1 MNINKYI
8 LLFNF
13 LFLISS
19 CYENDFGTN
28 IGTEDPLES
37 QANILNGTWDLE
49 PISDKPSIKDIT
61 PVTKDGKEVQ
71 IFNNMTLTISE
82 GSVDG
87 GIYSTLNTH
96 DDKVW
101 PSSGTWT
108 FQNNDKNNILRS
120 DDISISIIAEV
131 IHNYAQPKVYT
142 LRTSFTIT
150 EGTKEIKWVFNFK
163 RQCSSPFNEG
173 C

>member
-13 LFLISS
+13 LFLFSS
-19 CYENDFGTN
+19 CYENDLGTN

-131 IHNYAQPKVYT
+131 IHNYAQPKLYT

>member
-1 MNINKYI
+1 MKLNKYT
-8 LLFNF
+8 LLFYV
-13 LFLISS
+13 LFIFSS
-19 CYENDFGTN
+19 CDENDLGTN
-28 IGTEDPLES
+28 IGTEDPLET

-49 PISDKPSIKDIT
+49 PLSDKPSIKDIT
-61 PVTKDGKEVQ
+61 PVTMDGKEVQ
-71 IFNNMTLTISE
+71 VFNDMTLTISE

-87 GIYSTLNTH
+87 GIYSTLNTY

-101 PSSGTWT
+101 PSSGSWT
-108 FQNNDKNNILRS
+108 FQNKDKNKILRS
-120 DDISISIIAEV
+120 DDISISIFAEV

-142 LRTSFTIT
+142 LRTSFTTTI
-150 EGTKEIKWVFNFK
+150 GTKEIKWVFNFN

>member
-13 LFLISS
+13 LFLFSS
-19 CYENDFGTN
+19 CYENDLGTN

-150 EGTKEIKWVFNFK
+150 EGNKEIKWVFNFK